1 MSNHKTVKANKLLG
15 FVNQLR
21 STQLELRKSIWRYW
35 HNPKGQ
41 TLPIFLVGSG
51 RSGTNMLVYYLSRLW
66 HIELYNEDNPAA
78 FKDWRLRELKNV
90 RMLIDRSQAH
100 IALFKPILDTYR
112 VHVLLSRF
120 PESKVLFAFR
130 HYNDVINSS
139 LKKFGVTNRIN
150 HVKAW
155 MNEDFG
161 EFAIA
166 PPPKT
171 IKDFIRSLW
180 KPSLSPESGA
190 ALFWLFHNQL
200 FYDLNLGQNERVK
213 LVRYESVVSEPIEE
227 FKKICHFINVP
238 FEPYITKG
246 VHSSSIKRDSS
257 PEIDPEIQVACESLW
272 QSLCQREGSN

>member
-1 MSNHKTVKANKLLG
+1 MVSNKTAKTNNLLG
-15 FVNQLR
+15 FVNRLR
-21 STQLELRKSIWRYW
+21 STQLELRKSAWRHW
-35 HNPKGQ
+35 HNPKGY

-78 FKDWRLRELKNV
+78 FKDWRLRELEKIEV
-90 RMLIDRSQAH
+90 LIDRSQAH
-100 IALFKPILDTYR
+100 VTLFKPILDTYR
-112 VHVLLSRF
+112 THALLSKF

-150 HVKAW
+150 HVRSW
-155 MNEDFG
+155 MDEDFS
-161 EFAIA
+161 EFALA
-166 PPPKT
+166 PPPEATKA
-171 IKDFIRSLW
+171 FIRSLW

-200 FYDLNLGQNERVK
+200 FYDFKLDQDERVK
-213 LVRYESVVSEPIEE
+213 LVRYESVVSEPVEE

-238 FEPYITKG
+238 FEPYIIKG
-246 VHSSSIKRDSS
+246 VHSSSIKRDSP
-257 PEIDPEIQVACESLW
+257 PEIDPEIQTACENLW
-272 QSLCQREGSN
+272 QSLCQWEGVN